1 MLYLLKD
8 KDYFK
13 KVIEILRERA
23 IFEPEVWKFSCL
35 HLDDT
40 NLIKEYL
47 EMIKKTRLL
56 KSDSYFNS
64 SLVSFGD

>member
-23 IFEPEVWKFSCL
+23 IFRPEVWKFSCL

-47 EMIKKTRLL
+47 EMMKKNRLL